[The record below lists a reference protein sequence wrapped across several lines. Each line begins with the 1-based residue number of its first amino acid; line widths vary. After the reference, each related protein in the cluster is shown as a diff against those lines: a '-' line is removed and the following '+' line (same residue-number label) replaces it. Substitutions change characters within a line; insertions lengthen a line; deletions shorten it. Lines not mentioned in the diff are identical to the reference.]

1 MRKDIAV
8 VIMDAATIAAINLLI
23 SAQKAGIGS
32 IKLPTPA
39 FYNFKTCPASLGAGF
54 ASALADKILMQIPA
68 HPCGAFI
75 SVGDWTPTSKLTT
88 YRGGS
93 LRRLR

>member
-1 MRKDIAV
+1 
-8 VIMDAATIAAINLLI
+8 MDAATIAAINI
-23 SAQKAGIGS
+23 RKTTRKAGIGS
-32 IKLPTPA
+32 MKLPTPA

-75 SVGDWTPTSKLTT
+75 SVGD
-88 YRGGS
+88 
-93 LRRLR
+93 